1 MLTYLTSSVQEVS
14 WLYITIKTTIT
25 FTRVHLVYT
34 EIYSESHINLDLI
47 SSRIVD
53 TDTGAKV

>member
-1 MLTYLTSSVQEVS
+1 MPTHLTSSVQEVS

-34 EIYSESHINLDLI
+34 EIYSEL
-47 SSRIVD
+47 
-53 TDTGAKV
+53 KV